1 MMTTFNLSITDKST
15 IIYGF
20 NNFCNQ
26 SLTITPGYGKIIGP
40 VILGLISWKIKSPCP

>member
-1 MMTTFNLSITDKST
+1 MMTTFNLSIMDKST

-20 NNFCNQ
+20 NKFCNQ
-26 SLTITPGYGKIIGP
+26 SLTITPGYGKIICP